1 MRYMTIK
8 LRGLTKTLLL
18 FSLFASLAGCGGV
31 EATVGG
37 SAPTQSSEQEVAEAV
52 AESAPSEAAGEIDI
66 ADIPEYSG
74 SPYVEVSGNVPSFT
88 DADLSSPAETY
99 TPLDPLGRCGSA
111 MAIVSR
117 ETMPTEERGSIGMV
131 KPSGWHT
138 VRYDDLISDRYLYNR
153 CHLIGYQLT
162 AENANERNL
171 ITGTRYLNVEGWH
184 TVRYDDLISDR
195 YLYNRCHLIG
205 YQLTA
210 ENANERNLIT
220 GTRYLN
226 VEGMLPFENEVAD
239 YVEATGNRV
248 LYRVTPVFVG
258 DELVARGVQM
268 EAESVEDGGA
278 GVSFNVFCHNV
289 QPGIQIDYQTG
300 QSRRSQDAGPTGESS
315 SIQPSADQV
324 MYVLNVN
331 SGKFHLPDCP
341 SVSKMSDRN
350 KREVTSTLDQMRA
363 EGYSPC
369 ANCLS

>member
-1 MRYMTIK
+1 MRHMPIK

-31 EATVGG
+31 GATASG
-37 SAPTQSSEQEVAEAV
+37 SAPTQVSGHEVSETVS
-52 AESAPSEAAGEIDI
+52 ESAPSEAAGEIDI

-88 DADLSSPAETY
+88 DAALTSPAETY
-99 TPLDPLGRCGSA
+99 APLDPLGRCGSA

-171 ITGTRYLNVEGWH
+171 ITGTRYLNVEG
-184 TVRYDDLISDR
+184 
-195 YLYNRCHLIG
+195 
-205 YQLTA
+205 
-210 ENANERNLIT
+210 
-220 GTRYLN
+220 
-226 VEGMLPFENEVAD
+226 MLPFENEVAD

-248 LYRVTPVFVG
+248 LYRVTPLFVG

-268 EAESVEDGGA
+268 EAKSVEDGGA

>member
-8 LRGLTKTLLL
+8 LRGLAKTLLL
-18 FSLFASLAGCGGV
+18 FSLFASLAGCGGAQ
-31 EATVGG
+31 ATVSG
-37 SAPTQSSEQEVAEAV
+37 SAPTPSSGHEVSEAGE
-52 AESAPSEAAGEIDI
+52 ESAPSEAAGVLGI

-99 TPLDPLGRCGSA
+99 TPLDSLGRCGSA

-171 ITGTRYLNVEGWH
+171 ITGTRYLNVEG
-184 TVRYDDLISDR
+184 
-195 YLYNRCHLIG
+195 
-205 YQLTA
+205 
-210 ENANERNLIT
+210 
-220 GTRYLN
+220 
-226 VEGMLPFENEVAD
+226 MLPFENEVAE

-268 EAESVEDGGA
+268 EAKSVEDGGA

-300 QSRRSQDAGPTGESS
+300 QSRRSQDAGSTGESS

-350 KREVTSTLDQMRA
+350 KREVTSTLDQMLA

-369 ANCLS
+369 ANCISG

>member
-1 MRYMTIK
+1 MRHMPIR

-18 FSLFASLAGCGGV
+18 FSLFASLAGCGGA
-31 EATVGG
+31 EATASG
-37 SAPTQSSEQEVAEAV
+37 SAPTPVSGREVSETVS
-52 AESAPSEAAGEIDI
+52 ESAPFEAAGEIDF
-66 ADIPEYSG
+66 ADIPKYSG

-99 TPLDPLGRCGSA
+99 TPLDSLGRCGSA

-171 ITGTRYLNVEGWH
+171 ITGTRYLNVEG
-184 TVRYDDLISDR
+184 
-195 YLYNRCHLIG
+195 
-205 YQLTA
+205 
-210 ENANERNLIT
+210 
-220 GTRYLN
+220 
-226 VEGMLPFENEVAD
+226 MLPFENEVAR
-239 YVEATGNRV
+239 YVESTGNSV

-268 EAESVEDGGA
+268 EAESVEDGGT

-331 SGKFHLPDCP
+331 SGKFHLPDCL

-350 KREVTSTLDQMRA
+350 KREVTSTIDQMVS
-363 EGYSPC
+363 EGDTPC
-369 ANCLS
+369 ANCISG

>member
-1 MRYMTIK
+1 MRHMPIK

-18 FSLFASLAGCGGV
+18 FSLFVPLVGCGEVG
-31 EATVGG
+31 ATVSG
-37 SAPTQSSEQEVAEAV
+37 SVPTPVSGHEVAEAV

-138 VRYDDLISDRYLYNR
+138 VRF
-153 CHLIGYQLT
+153 
-162 AENANERNL
+162 
-171 ITGTRYLNVEGWH
+171 
-184 TVRYDDLISDR
+184 DDLISDR

-226 VEGMLPFENEVAD
+226 VEGMLPFENEVAR
-239 YVEATGNRV
+239 YVESTGNRV
-248 LYRVTPVFVG
+248 LYRVTPVFAG
-258 DELVARGVQM
+258 EELVARGVQM
-268 EAESVEDGGA
+268 EAKSVEDGGA

-300 QSRRSQDAGPTGESS
+300 QSRRSQDAGSTGESS

-324 MYVLNVN
+324 AYVLNVS

-341 SVSKMSDRN
+341 SVGKMADYN
-350 KREVTSTLDQMRA
+350 KRDVMSTYDEMIVN
-363 EGYSPC
+363 GYSPC
-369 ANCLS
+369 GNCLPR

>member
-1 MRYMTIK
+1 MHRMPFK

-18 FSLFASLAGCGGV
+18 FSLFSALAGCGGV
-31 EATVGG
+31 GATVGG
-37 SAPTQSSEQEVAEAV
+37 SAPTQSSEQEVSEAV
-52 AESAPSEAAGEIDI
+52 AESAPSEAAGDLDI
-66 ADIPEYSG
+66 SDIPEYSG
-74 SPYVEVSGNVPSFT
+74 SPYVEVSGNVPAFT
-88 DADLSSPAETY
+88 EADLSSPAETY
-99 TPLDPLGRCGSA
+99 APRDSLGRCGSA

-162 AENANERNL
+162 AENG
-171 ITGTRYLNVEGWH
+171 I
-184 TVRYDDLISDR
+184 
-195 YLYNRCHLIG
+195 
-205 YQLTA
+205 
-210 ENANERNLIT
+210 ERNLIT

-268 EAESVEDGGA
+268 EAKSVEDGGA

-300 QSRRSQDAGPTGESS
+300 QSWRSQDAGPTGESS
-315 SIQPSADQV
+315 SIQPSAGQV
-324 MYVLNVN
+324 TYVLNVN
-331 SGKFHLPDCP
+331 SGKFHLPDCL

-350 KREVTSTLDQMRA
+350 KRDLTSTYDEMIA
-363 EGYSPC
+363 NGYSPC
-369 ANCLS
+369 GNCLPR

>member
-1 MRYMTIK
+1 MRHLPIK

-18 FSLFASLAGCGGV
+18 FSLFASLAGCGGA
-31 EATVGG
+31 EATASG
-37 SAPTQSSEQEVAEAV
+37 SAPTPVSGHEVAEAV

-66 ADIPEYSG
+66 SDIPEYSG

-99 TPLDPLGRCGSA
+99 TPLDSLGRCGSA

-171 ITGTRYLNVEGWH
+171 ITGTRYLNVEG
-184 TVRYDDLISDR
+184 
-195 YLYNRCHLIG
+195 
-205 YQLTA
+205 
-210 ENANERNLIT
+210 
-220 GTRYLN
+220 
-226 VEGMLPFENEVAD
+226 MLPFENEVAR
-239 YVEATGNRV
+239 YVESTGNSV

-278 GVSFNVFCHNV
+278 GVSFNVFCYNV

-300 QSRRSQDAGPTGESS
+300 ESRRSQDAVATGESS

-324 MYVLNVN
+324 AYVLNVS

-341 SVSKMSDRN
+341 SVSKMADRN
-350 KREVTSTLDQMRA
+350 KRDVMSTYDEMIVN
-363 EGYSPC
+363 GYSPC
-369 ANCLS
+369 GNCLPR

>member
-1 MRYMTIK
+1 MRHMPIK

-31 EATVGG
+31 GATASG
-37 SAPTQSSEQEVAEAV
+37 SAPTPVSGHEVSETVS
-52 AESAPSEAAGEIDI
+52 ESAPSEAAGEIDI

-88 DADLSSPAETY
+88 DAALTSPAETY
-99 TPLDPLGRCGSA
+99 APLDPLGRCGSA

-162 AENANERNL
+162 AENANE
-171 ITGTRYLNVEGWH
+171 
-184 TVRYDDLISDR
+184 
-195 YLYNRCHLIG
+195 
-205 YQLTA
+205 Q
-210 ENANERNLIT
+210 NLIT

-268 EAESVEDGGA
+268 EAKSVEDGGA

-300 QSRRSQDAGPTGESS
+300 QSRRSQDAGSTGESS

-350 KREVTSTLDQMRA
+350 KREVTSTIDQMVS
-363 EGYSPC
+363 EGYTPC
-369 ANCLS
+369 ANCISG

>member
-1 MRYMTIK
+1 MRHMPFK

-18 FSLFASLAGCGGV
+18 FSLFASLAGCGGA

-37 SAPTQSSEQEVAEAV
+37 SAPTPVSGREVSETVS
-52 AESAPSEAAGEIDI
+52 ESAPSEAAGDLDI
-66 ADIPEYSG
+66 SDIPEYSG

-99 TPLDPLGRCGSA
+99 TPLDSLGRCGSA

-117 ETMPTEERGSIGMV
+117 ETMPTEERGSIGMI
-131 KPSGWHT
+131 KPS
-138 VRYDDLISDRYLYNR
+138 
-153 CHLIGYQLT
+153 
-162 AENANERNL
+162 
-171 ITGTRYLNVEGWH
+171 GWH

-226 VEGMLPFENEVAD
+226 VEGMLPFENEVAR
-239 YVEATGNRV
+239 YVESTGNSV

-268 EAESVEDGGA
+268 EAESVEDGGT

-350 KREVTSTLDQMRA
+350 KREVTSTIDQMVS
-363 EGYSPC
+363 EGYTPC
-369 ANCLS
+369 ANCISG

>member
-1 MRYMTIK
+1 MRYMPIK

-18 FSLFASLAGCGGV
+18 FSLFAPLAGCGGA
-31 EATVGG
+31 EATASG
-37 SAPTQSSEQEVAEAV
+37 SAPTPVSGHEVSETVS
-52 AESAPSEAAGEIDI
+52 ESAPSEAAGEIDI

-74 SPYVEVSGNVPSFT
+74 SPYVEVSGNAPSFT
-88 DADLSSPAETY
+88 DADLTSPAETY
-99 TPLDPLGRCGSA
+99 APLDPLGRCGSA

-131 KPSGWHT
+131 KPSGWQT
-138 VRYDDLISDRYLYNR
+138 VRYDDLI
-153 CHLIGYQLT
+153 T
-162 AENANERNL
+162 
-171 ITGTRYLNVEGWH
+171 
-184 TVRYDDLISDR
+184 DR

-268 EAESVEDGGA
+268 EAKSVEDGGA
-278 GVSFNVFCHNV
+278 GVSFNVFCHNI
-289 QPGIQIDYQTG
+289 QPGIEIDYLTG
-300 QSRRSQDAGPTGESS
+300 ESRRSQDAGEVGESS
-315 SIQPSADQV
+315 SIHPSADQV
-324 MYVLNVN
+324 TYVLNI
-331 SGKFHLPDCP
+331 SSDKFHLPDCP
-341 SVSKMSDRN
+341 SVSKMADHN
-350 KREVTSTLDQMRA
+350 KRIFTSTYDEMIA
-363 EGYSPC
+363 NGYSPC
-369 ANCLS
+369 GNCLPR

>member
-1 MRYMTIK
+1 MRHLPIK

-18 FSLFASLAGCGGV
+18 FSVFSTLVGCGEVG
-31 EATVGG
+31 ATVSG
-37 SAPTQSSEQEVAEAV
+37 SVSTPVSGHEVAEAV
-52 AESAPSEAAGEIDI
+52 AESAPSEAAGEIGI

-99 TPLDPLGRCGSA
+99 APLDSLGRCGSA

-171 ITGTRYLNVEGWH
+171 ITGTRYLNVEG
-184 TVRYDDLISDR
+184 
-195 YLYNRCHLIG
+195 
-205 YQLTA
+205 
-210 ENANERNLIT
+210 
-220 GTRYLN
+220 
-226 VEGMLPFENEVAD
+226 MLPFENEVAR
-239 YVEATGNRV
+239 YVESTGNRV

-268 EAESVEDGGA
+268 EAKSVEDGGA

-300 QSRRSQDAGPTGESS
+300 QSRRLQDAGPTGESS

-331 SGKFHLPDCP
+331 SDKFHLPDCP
-341 SVSKMSDRN
+341 SVGKMADRN
-350 KREVTSTLDQMRA
+350 KSDMLSTYEEMIDNGHL
-363 EGYSPC
+363 PC
-369 ANCLS
+369 GNCLPR

>member
-1 MRYMTIK
+1 MHRMPFK

-18 FSLFASLAGCGGV
+18 FSLFSALAGCGGV
-31 EATVGG
+31 GATVGG
-37 SAPTQSSEQEVAEAV
+37 SAPTQSSEQEVSEAV
-52 AESAPSEAAGEIDI
+52 AESAPSEAAGDLDI
-66 ADIPEYSG
+66 SDIPEYSG
-74 SPYVEVSGNVPSFT
+74 SPYVEVSGNVPAFT
-88 DADLSSPAETY
+88 EADLSSPAETY
-99 TPLDPLGRCGSA
+99 APLDSLGRCGSA

-117 ETMPTEERGSIGMV
+117 ETMPTGERGSIGMV
-131 KPSGWHT
+131 KPS
-138 VRYDDLISDRYLYNR
+138 
-153 CHLIGYQLT
+153 
-162 AENANERNL
+162 
-171 ITGTRYLNVEGWH
+171 GWH

-268 EAESVEDGGA
+268 EAKSVEDGGA

-300 QSRRSQDAGPTGESS
+300 QSWRSQDAGPTGESS
-315 SIQPSADQV
+315 SIQPSAGQV
-324 MYVLNVN
+324 TYVLNVN
-331 SGKFHLPDCP
+331 SGKFHLPDCL

-350 KREVTSTLDQMRA
+350 KRDLTSTYDEMIA
-363 EGYSPC
+363 NGYSPC
-369 ANCLS
+369 GNCLPR

>member
-1 MRYMTIK
+1 MRHLPIK

-18 FSLFASLAGCGGV
+18 FSVFSTLVGCGEV
-31 EATVGG
+31 AATVSG
-37 SAPTQSSEQEVAEAV
+37 SVSTPVSGHEVAEAV

-88 DADLSSPAETY
+88 DADLSSPAETN
-99 TPLDPLGRCGSA
+99 TPLDSLGRCGSA
-111 MAIVSR
+111 MVIVSR

-171 ITGTRYLNVEGWH
+171 ITGTRYLNVEG
-184 TVRYDDLISDR
+184 
-195 YLYNRCHLIG
+195 
-205 YQLTA
+205 
-210 ENANERNLIT
+210 
-220 GTRYLN
+220 
-226 VEGMLPFENEVAD
+226 MLPFENEVAR
-239 YVEATGNRV
+239 YVESTGNRV

-268 EAESVEDGGA
+268 EAQSVEDGGA

-300 QSRRSQDAGPTGESS
+300 QSRRSQDAGSTGESS

-350 KREVTSTLDQMRA
+350 KREVTSTIDQMVA

-369 ANCLS
+369 ANCISG

>member
-1 MRYMTIK
+1 MRHMPIK

-18 FSLFASLAGCGGV
+18 FSLFASLARCGGAEV
-31 EATVGG
+31 TASG
-37 SAPTQSSEQEVAEAV
+37 SAPTPVSGHEVSETVS
-52 AESAPSEAAGEIDI
+52 ESAPSEAAGEIDI

-88 DADLSSPAETY
+88 DAALTSPAETY
-99 TPLDPLGRCGSA
+99 APLDPLGRCGSA

-162 AENANERNL
+162 AENANE
-171 ITGTRYLNVEGWH
+171 
-184 TVRYDDLISDR
+184 
-195 YLYNRCHLIG
+195 
-205 YQLTA
+205 Q
-210 ENANERNLIT
+210 NLIT

-226 VEGMLPFENEVAD
+226 VEGMLPFENEVAR
-239 YVEATGNRV
+239 YVESTGNRV

-268 EAESVEDGGA
+268 EAKSVEDGGA
-278 GVSFNVFCHNV
+278 GVSFNVFCHNI

-331 SGKFHLPDCP
+331 SDKFHLPDCP
-341 SVSKMSDRN
+341 SVSRMSDRN
-350 KREVTSTLDQMRA
+350 KREVTSAIDQMVA
-363 EGYSPC
+363 NGYSPC
-369 ANCLS
+369 GNCLPR

>member
-1 MRYMTIK
+1 MRHMPIK

-18 FSLFASLAGCGGV
+18 FSVFSTLAGCGGAQ
-31 EATVGG
+31 ATVSG
-37 SAPTQSSEQEVAEAV
+37 SAPTPISGHEVSEAV
-52 AESAPSEAAGEIDI
+52 VESAPSEAAG
-66 ADIPEYSG
+66 ALVMSDIPEYSG

-99 TPLDPLGRCGSA
+99 TPLDSLGRCGSA

-171 ITGTRYLNVEGWH
+171 ITGTRYLNVEG
-184 TVRYDDLISDR
+184 
-195 YLYNRCHLIG
+195 
-205 YQLTA
+205 
-210 ENANERNLIT
+210 
-220 GTRYLN
+220 
-226 VEGMLPFENEVAD
+226 MLPFENEVAE

-268 EAESVEDGGA
+268 EAKSVEDGGA

-300 QSRRSQDAGPTGESS
+300 QSRRSQDAGSTGESS

-350 KREVTSTLDQMRA
+350 KREVTSTLDQMLA

-369 ANCLS
+369 ANCISG

>member
-1 MRYMTIK
+1 MRHLPIK

-18 FSLFASLAGCGGV
+18 FSVFSTLVGCGEVG
-31 EATVGG
+31 ATVSG
-37 SAPTQSSEQEVAEAV
+37 SVSTPVSGHEVAEAV

-99 TPLDPLGRCGSA
+99 TPLDSLGRCGSA

-138 VRYDDLISDRYLYNR
+138 VRYDDLIF
-153 CHLIGYQLT
+153 
-162 AENANERNL
+162 
-171 ITGTRYLNVEGWH
+171 
-184 TVRYDDLISDR
+184 DR

-226 VEGMLPFENEVAD
+226 VEGMLPFENEVAR
-239 YVEATGNRV
+239 YVESTGNRV

-268 EAESVEDGGA
+268 EAQSVEDGGA

-300 QSRRSQDAGPTGESS
+300 QSRRSQDAGSTGESS

-341 SVSKMSDRN
+341 SVSKMSDRI
-350 KREVTSTLDQMRA
+350 KREVTSTIDQMVA

-369 ANCLS
+369 ANCISG

>member
-1 MRYMTIK
+1 MRHLPIK

-18 FSLFASLAGCGGV
+18 FSVFSTLVGCGEVG
-31 EATVGG
+31 ATVSG
-37 SAPTQSSEQEVAEAV
+37 SVSTPVSGHEVAEAV

-74 SPYVEVSGNVPSFT
+74 SPYVEVSGNAPSFT

-99 TPLDPLGRCGSA
+99 TPLDSLGRCGSA

-171 ITGTRYLNVEGWH
+171 ITGTRYLNVEG
-184 TVRYDDLISDR
+184 
-195 YLYNRCHLIG
+195 
-205 YQLTA
+205 
-210 ENANERNLIT
+210 
-220 GTRYLN
+220 
-226 VEGMLPFENEVAD
+226 MLPFENEVAR
-239 YVEATGNRV
+239 YVESTGNRV

-268 EAESVEDGGA
+268 EAQSVEDGGA

-300 QSRRSQDAGPTGESS
+300 QSRRSQDAGSTGESS

-350 KREVTSTLDQMRA
+350 KREVTSTIDQMVA

-369 ANCLS
+369 ANCISG

>member
-1 MRYMTIK
+1 MRHMPIK

-18 FSLFASLAGCGGV
+18 FSLFVPLVGCGEVG
-31 EATVGG
+31 ATVSG
-37 SAPTQSSEQEVAEAV
+37 SVPTPVSGHEVAEAV

-138 VRYDDLISDRYLYNR
+138 VRF
-153 CHLIGYQLT
+153 
-162 AENANERNL
+162 
-171 ITGTRYLNVEGWH
+171 
-184 TVRYDDLISDR
+184 DDLISDR

-268 EAESVEDGGA
+268 EAKSVEDGGA
-278 GVSFNVFCHNV
+278 GVSFNVFCHNI
-289 QPGIQIDYQTG
+289 QPGIEIDYLTG
-300 QSRRSQDAGPTGESS
+300 ESRRSQDAGEVGESS
-315 SIQPSADQV
+315 SIHPSADQV
-324 MYVLNVN
+324 TYVLNI
-331 SGKFHLPDCP
+331 SSDKFHLPDCP
-341 SVSKMSDRN
+341 SVSKMADHN
-350 KREVTSTLDQMRA
+350 KRIFTSTYDEMIA
-363 EGYSPC
+363 NGYSPC
-369 ANCLS
+369 GNCLPR

>member
-1 MRYMTIK
+1 MHRMPFR
-8 LRGLTKTLLL
+8 LLGLTKSLLLL
-18 FSLFASLAGCGGV
+18 FLISTLAGCGG
-31 EATVGG
+31 AAPAPSG
-37 SAPTQSSEQEVAEAV
+37 SAPAAPSSGHEVSKAV
-52 AESAPSEAAGEIDI
+52 ADSAPSEAAGASDI

-74 SPYVEVSGNVPSFT
+74 SPFVEVSGNIPAFT
-88 DADLSSPAETY
+88 DADLSAPAETY
-99 TPLDPLGRCGSA
+99 APLDPLGRCGSA
-111 MAIVSR
+111 LAIVSR
-117 ETMPTEERGSIGMV
+117 ETMPAEERGSIGMV
-131 KPSGWHT
+131 KPSGWHA
-138 VRYDDLISDRYLYNR
+138 VRYDDLIADRYLYNR

-162 AENANERNL
+162 GENANE
-171 ITGTRYLNVEGWH
+171 
-184 TVRYDDLISDR
+184 
-195 YLYNRCHLIG
+195 
-205 YQLTA
+205 Q
-210 ENANERNLIT
+210 NLIT

-226 VEGMLPFENEVAD
+226 VEGMLPFENEVAR
-239 YVEATGNRV
+239 YVESTGNRV

-268 EAESVEDGGA
+268 EAQSVEDGGA

-350 KREVTSTLDQMRA
+350 KREVTSAIDQMVA
-363 EGYSPC
+363 NGYSPC
-369 ANCLS
+369 GNCLPR

>member
-1 MRYMTIK
+1 MRHMPIK

-18 FSLFASLAGCGGV
+18 FSLFAPLAGCGGA
-31 EATVGG
+31 EATASG
-37 SAPTQSSEQEVAEAV
+37 SAPTPVSGHEVAEAV
-52 AESAPSEAAGEIDI
+52 AESAPSESAGALGI

-88 DADLSSPAETY
+88 DADLTSPAETY
-99 TPLDPLGRCGSA
+99 APLDPLGRCGSA

-131 KPSGWHT
+131 KPSGWQT
-138 VRYDDLISDRYLYNR
+138 VRYDDLI
-153 CHLIGYQLT
+153 T
-162 AENANERNL
+162 
-171 ITGTRYLNVEGWH
+171 
-184 TVRYDDLISDR
+184 DR

-268 EAESVEDGGA
+268 EAKSVEDGGA
-278 GVSFNVFCHNV
+278 GVSFNVFCHNI
-289 QPGIQIDYQTG
+289 QPGIEIDYLTG
-300 QSRRSQDAGPTGESS
+300 ESRRSQDAGEVGESS
-315 SIQPSADQV
+315 SIHPSADQV
-324 MYVLNVN
+324 TYVLNI
-331 SGKFHLPDCP
+331 SSDKFHLPDCP
-341 SVSKMSDRN
+341 SVSKMADHN
-350 KREVTSTLDQMRA
+350 KRIFTSTYDEMIA
-363 EGYSPC
+363 NGYSPC
-369 ANCLS
+369 GNCLPR

>member
-1 MRYMTIK
+1 MRHMPIK

-18 FSLFASLAGCGGV
+18 FSLFSALAGCSGAG
-31 EATVGG
+31 ATVGG
-37 SAPTQSSEQEVAEAV
+37 SAPTPVSGYEVSEVVE
-52 AESAPSEAAGEIDI
+52 ESAPSEAAGEIDI

-99 TPLDPLGRCGSA
+99 TPLDSLGRCGSA

-138 VRYDDLISDRYLYNR
+138 VRF
-153 CHLIGYQLT
+153 
-162 AENANERNL
+162 
-171 ITGTRYLNVEGWH
+171 
-184 TVRYDDLISDR
+184 DDLISDR

-226 VEGMLPFENEVAD
+226 VEGMLPFENEVAR
-239 YVEATGNRV
+239 YVESTGNRV

-268 EAESVEDGGA
+268 EAKSVEDGGA

-300 QSRRSQDAGPTGESS
+300 QSRRSQDAGSTGESS
-315 SIQPSADQV
+315 SIQHSADQI

-331 SGKFHLPDCP
+331 SDKFHLPDCP
-341 SVSKMSDRN
+341 SVSRMSDRN
-350 KREVTSTLDQMRA
+350 KREVTSAIDQMVA
-363 EGYSPC
+363 NGYSPC
-369 ANCLS
+369 GNCLPR

>member
-1 MRYMTIK
+1 MRHMPIK

-18 FSLFASLAGCGGV
+18 FSLFASLAGCGGA
-31 EATVGG
+31 EATASG
-37 SAPTQSSEQEVAEAV
+37 SAPTPVSGHEVSETVS
-52 AESAPSEAAGEIDI
+52 ESAPSESAGEIDI

-99 TPLDPLGRCGSA
+99 TPLDSLGRCGSA
-111 MAIVSR
+111 MAIVSL

-138 VRYDDLISDRYLYNR
+138 VRYDDLIADRYLYNR

-162 AENANERNL
+162 GENANERNL
-171 ITGTRYLNVEGWH
+171 ITGTRH
-184 TVRYDDLISDR
+184 
-195 YLYNRCHLIG
+195 
-205 YQLTA
+205 
-210 ENANERNLIT
+210 
-220 GTRYLN
+220 LN

-239 YVEATGNRV
+239 YVERTGNRV

-258 DELVARGVQM
+258 GELVARGVQM
-268 EAESVEDGGA
+268 EARSVEDGGA

-289 QPGIQIDYQTG
+289 QPGIEIDYGTG
-300 QSRRSQDAGPTGESS
+300 ESRRSQTAVDAGGSS

-324 MYVLNVN
+324 AYVLNVN

-341 SVSKMSDRN
+341 SVSKMADRN
-350 KREVTSTLDQMRA
+350 KSDMACTYDEMIA
-363 EGYSPC
+363 NGYSPC
-369 ANCLS
+369 GNCRPMIGAVHERERSRPETD

>member
-1 MRYMTIK
+1 MRHMPIR

-18 FSLFASLAGCGGV
+18 FSLFASLAGCGGA
-31 EATVGG
+31 EATASG
-37 SAPTQSSEQEVAEAV
+37 SAPTPVSGREVSETVS
-52 AESAPSEAAGEIDI
+52 ESAPFEAAGEIDF
-66 ADIPEYSG
+66 ADIPKYSG

-99 TPLDPLGRCGSA
+99 TPLDSLGRCGSA

-171 ITGTRYLNVEGWH
+171 ITGTRYLNVEG
-184 TVRYDDLISDR
+184 
-195 YLYNRCHLIG
+195 
-205 YQLTA
+205 
-210 ENANERNLIT
+210 
-220 GTRYLN
+220 
-226 VEGMLPFENEVAD
+226 MLPFENEVAR
-239 YVEATGNRV
+239 YVESTGNSV

-268 EAESVEDGGA
+268 EAESVEDGGT

-350 KREVTSTLDQMRA
+350 KREVTSTIDQMVS
-363 EGYSPC
+363 EGYTPC
-369 ANCLS
+369 ANCISG

>member
-171 ITGTRYLNVEGWH
+171 ITGTRYLNVEG
-184 TVRYDDLISDR
+184 
-195 YLYNRCHLIG
+195 
-205 YQLTA
+205 
-210 ENANERNLIT
+210 
-220 GTRYLN
+220 
-226 VEGMLPFENEVAD
+226 MLPFENEVAD

-268 EAESVEDGGA
+268 EAQSVEDGGA

-300 QSRRSQDAGPTGESS
+300 QSRRSQDAGSTGESS

-350 KREVTSTLDQMRA
+350 KREVTSTIDQMVA

-369 ANCLS
+369 ANCISG

>member
-1 MRYMTIK
+1 MRHMPIK

-18 FSLFASLAGCGGV
+18 FSLFASLAGCGGA
-31 EATVGG
+31 EATASG
-37 SAPTQSSEQEVAEAV
+37 SAPTPVSGHEVSETVS
-52 AESAPSEAAGEIDI
+52 ESAPSESAGALGI

-99 TPLDPLGRCGSA
+99 APLDSLGRCGSA
-111 MAIVSR
+111 MAIVSPD
-117 ETMPTEERGSIGMV
+117 TMPTEERGSIGMV

-171 ITGTRYLNVEGWH
+171 ITGTRYLNVEG
-184 TVRYDDLISDR
+184 
-195 YLYNRCHLIG
+195 
-205 YQLTA
+205 
-210 ENANERNLIT
+210 
-220 GTRYLN
+220 
-226 VEGMLPFENEVAD
+226 MLPFENEVAR
-239 YVEATGNRV
+239 YVESTGNRV
-248 LYRVTPVFVG
+248 LYRVTPVFAG
-258 DELVARGVQM
+258 EELVARGVQM
-268 EAESVEDGGA
+268 EAKSVEDGGA

-300 QSRRSQDAGPTGESS
+300 ESRRSQDAVATGGLS

-324 MYVLNVN
+324 AYVLNVS

-341 SVSKMSDRN
+341 SVGKMADYN
-350 KREVTSTLDQMRA
+350 KRDVMSAYDEMIVN
-363 EGYSPC
+363 GYSPC
-369 ANCLS
+369 GNCLPR

>member
-1 MRYMTIK
+1 MRHLPIK

-18 FSLFASLAGCGGV
+18 FSVFSTLVGCGEV
-31 EATVGG
+31 AATVSG
-37 SAPTQSSEQEVAEAV
+37 SVSTPVSGHEVAEAV

-88 DADLSSPAETY
+88 DADLSSPAETN
-99 TPLDPLGRCGSA
+99 TPLDSLGRCGSA

-171 ITGTRYLNVEGWH
+171 ITGTRYLNVEG
-184 TVRYDDLISDR
+184 
-195 YLYNRCHLIG
+195 
-205 YQLTA
+205 
-210 ENANERNLIT
+210 
-220 GTRYLN
+220 
-226 VEGMLPFENEVAD
+226 MLPFENEVAR
-239 YVEATGNRV
+239 YVESTGNRV

-268 EAESVEDGGA
+268 EAQSVEDGGA

-350 KREVTSTLDQMRA
+350 KREVTSTIDQMVA

-369 ANCLS
+369 ANCISG

>member
-1 MRYMTIK
+1 MRHMPIK

-18 FSLFASLAGCGGV
+18 FSLFASLAGCGGA
-31 EATVGG
+31 EATASG
-37 SAPTQSSEQEVAEAV
+37 SAPTPVSGHEVSETVS
-52 AESAPSEAAGEIDI
+52 ESAPSESAGEIDI

-88 DADLSSPAETY
+88 DADLSLPAETY
-99 TPLDPLGRCGSA
+99 TPLDSLGRCGSA
-111 MAIVSR
+111 MAIVSL
-117 ETMPTEERGSIGMV
+117 ETMPTEERGSIGVV
-131 KPSGWHT
+131 KPS
-138 VRYDDLISDRYLYNR
+138 
-153 CHLIGYQLT
+153 
-162 AENANERNL
+162 
-171 ITGTRYLNVEGWH
+171 GWH

-300 QSRRSQDAGPTGESS
+300 QSRRSQDAGSTGESS

-341 SVSKMSDRN
+341 SVSKMSGRN
-350 KREVTSTLDQMRA
+350 KREVTSAIDQMVA

-369 ANCLS
+369 GNCLPR

>member
-1 MRYMTIK
+1 MRHLPIK

-18 FSLFASLAGCGGV
+18 FSVFSTLVGCGEV
-31 EATVGG
+31 AATVSG
-37 SAPTQSSEQEVAEAV
+37 SVSTPVSGHEVAEAV

-88 DADLSSPAETY
+88 DADLSSPAETN
-99 TPLDPLGRCGSA
+99 TPLDSLGRCGSA

-138 VRYDDLISDRYLYNR
+138 VRYDDLISDR
-153 CHLIGYQLT
+153 C
-162 AENANERNL
+162 
-171 ITGTRYLNVEGWH
+171 
-184 TVRYDDLISDR
+184 
-195 YLYNRCHLIG
+195 LYNRCHLIG

-226 VEGMLPFENEVAD
+226 VEGMLPFENEVAR
-239 YVEATGNRV
+239 YVESTGNRV

-315 SIQPSADQV
+315 SIPPSADQI

-331 SGKFHLPDCP
+331 SDKFHLPDCP
-341 SVSKMSDRN
+341 SVSRMSDRN
-350 KREVTSTLDQMRA
+350 KREVTSTLDQMVS
-363 EGYSPC
+363 EGYTPC
-369 ANCLS
+369 ANCISG

>member
-1 MRYMTIK
+1 MRHLSIK
-8 LRGLTKTLLL
+8 LRGLTKTLIL
-18 FSLFASLAGCGGV
+18 FSLFSTLVGCGGV
-31 EATVGG
+31 GAAVSG
-37 SAPTQSSEQEVAEAV
+37 SAPTQSSEHEVSEAV
-52 AESAPSEAAGEIDI
+52 EESAPSEAAGALGI

-99 TPLDPLGRCGSA
+99 TPLDSLGRCGSA

-171 ITGTRYLNVEGWH
+171 ITGTRYLNVEG
-184 TVRYDDLISDR
+184 
-195 YLYNRCHLIG
+195 
-205 YQLTA
+205 
-210 ENANERNLIT
+210 
-220 GTRYLN
+220 
-226 VEGMLPFENEVAD
+226 MLPFENEVAR
-239 YVEATGNRV
+239 YVESTGNRV

-268 EAESVEDGGA
+268 EAKSVEDGGA

-300 QSRRSQDAGPTGESS
+300 QSRRSQDAGSTGESS